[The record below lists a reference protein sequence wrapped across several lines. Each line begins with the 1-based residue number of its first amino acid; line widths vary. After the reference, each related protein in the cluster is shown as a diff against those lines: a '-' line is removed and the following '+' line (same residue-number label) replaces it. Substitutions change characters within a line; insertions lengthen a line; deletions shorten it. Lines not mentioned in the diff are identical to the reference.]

1 MKKLSEVVAR
11 KVEELAMT
19 AARETV
25 GKSFPGWAHEVE
37 IPAELKQVDLEN
49 VEL

>member
-1 MKKLSEVVAR
+1 MKRLSEVVAG
-11 KVEELAMT
+11 KVEELAVNT
-19 AARETV
+19 ARGTV
-25 GKSFPGWAHEVE
+25 GKSIPGWIHEVE

>member
-1 MKKLSEVVAR
+1 MKKLSEVIAR
-11 KVEELAMT
+11 KVEELAMST
-19 AARETV
+19 VKETV
-25 GKSFPGWAHEVE
+25 GKSVPGWAYEVE